1 MLLKPENSTD
11 TNELFECHSE
21 YDVYQYNHGYGD
33 VYKAKVRIS
42 GYDRKS
48 VWEQLDANKPAYDEL
63 SMTRG
68 LRGIKELEPGTI
80 LGFISH
86 IDTTVTSKYE
96 RERPH
101 FFMMEI
107 TYVKNPLDISF
118 REFVKDYF
126 IYGGQ

>member
-11 TNELFECHSE
+11 TNELFECHGE

-48 VWEQLDANKPAYDEL
+48 VWDQLDANK
-63 SMTRG
+63 
-68 LRGIKELEPGTI
+68 PGTI

>member
-11 TNELFECHSE
+11 TNEVFECHGE
-21 YDVYQYNHGYGD
+21 YDVYQYNHSYGD
-33 VYKAKVRIS
+33 VYKAMIRIS
-42 GYDRKS
+42 GHDRKA
-48 VWEQLDANKPAYDEL
+48 VWEQLDANNQAYNKL

-68 LRGIKELEPGTI
+68 LIGIKELEPGTI

-96 RERPH
+96 RECPH
-101 FFMMEI
+101 FFMMEL

-126 IYGGQ
+126 KYGGQ

>member
-11 TNELFECHSE
+11 THEVFECHGE

-33 VYKAKVRIS
+33 VYKATIRIS
-42 GYDRKS
+42 GHDRKA
-48 VWEQLDANKPAYDEL
+48 VWEQLDANKQAYNEL

-68 LRGIKELEPGTI
+68 LRGIKELE
-80 LGFISH
+80 
-86 IDTTVTSKYE
+86 

-101 FFMMEI
+101 FFMMEL

-126 IYGGQ
+126 QYGGQVICQFGD

>member
-11 TNELFECHSE
+11 ANEVFECHGE
-21 YDVYQYNHGYGD
+21 YDVYQYNHSYGD
-33 VYKAKVRIS
+33 VYKAMIRIS
-42 GYDRKS
+42 GYDRKA
-48 VWEQLDANKPAYDEL
+48 VWEQLDANKKAYNEL

-68 LRGIKELEPGTI
+68 LIGIKELEPGTI

-96 RERPH
+96 CERPH